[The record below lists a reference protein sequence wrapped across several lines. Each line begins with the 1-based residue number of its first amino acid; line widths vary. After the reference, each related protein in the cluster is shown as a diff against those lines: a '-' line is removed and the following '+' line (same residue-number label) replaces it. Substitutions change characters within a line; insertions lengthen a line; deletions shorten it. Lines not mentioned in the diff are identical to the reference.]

1 MGNLFSGLAALGLGK
16 LTNMDVYENE
26 EKKES
31 KKPSAQEKISEL
43 TEVELIFDKS
53 YTCPVCD
60 KEFKAKAV
68 KTGKAKLIAADSDLR
83 PKYQVVDSL
92 KYDVIACP
100 NCGYAALNRYFNYM
114 TSAQARLIKQSISST
129 FKGLAPEGDIVTYD
143 AAIMKHKLALAN
155 TVVKRAKASEKAYT
169 CLKTAWLLRGKAENL
184 PEDTKDI
191 DKVRSEL
198 AEEELEFIE
207 NAYNGFLEAFPKEM
221 FPMCGMD
228 ENTVCYLMADLA
240 RRLSK
245 FEDAGRWVA
254 RVLASRSA
262 NERIKEKARELKERI
277 AEEMKKEG

>member
-31 KKPSAQEKISEL
+31 KKPIAQEKISEL

-114 TSAQARLIKQSISST
+114 TSAQARLIKQNISST

>member
-114 TSAQARLIKQSISST
+114 TSAQARLIKQNISST

-184 PEDTKDI
+184 PEDTKNI
-191 DKVRSEL
+191 DQVRSEL
-198 AEEELEFIE
+198 TEEELEFIE

-277 AEEMKKEG
+277 SEEMKKEG